1 MRFMDNQKKEDISS
15 SCISLSDA
23 DHQERQVFML
33 KKFGKAGIAAAVL
46 LCLDQYTKYLAV
58 LYLKGKPAIEIIT
71 GILEL
76 RYLENAGAAFGSM
89 QGMQKVLLCVTI
101 LALAAILYV
110 YRKIPDK
117 RRYFPLRMIAVLLFS
132 GAVGNMIDRLM
143 QRYVV
148 DFIYVKWIDFPIF
161 NVADCY
167 VTIAA
172 VLLII
177 FVLFVY
183 QEEEFSFIREEKKE

>member
-1 MRFMDNQKKEDISS
+1 
-15 SCISLSDA
+15 
-23 DHQERQVFML
+23 ML

>member
-1 MRFMDNQKKEDISS
+1 
-15 SCISLSDA
+15 
-23 DHQERQVFML
+23 ML

-46 LCLDQYTKYLAV
+46 LFFDQYTKYLAV

-71 GILEL
+71 EILEL

-101 LALAAILYV
+101 MALAAILYV

-148 DFIYVKWIDFPIF
+148 DFIYIKWIDFPIF